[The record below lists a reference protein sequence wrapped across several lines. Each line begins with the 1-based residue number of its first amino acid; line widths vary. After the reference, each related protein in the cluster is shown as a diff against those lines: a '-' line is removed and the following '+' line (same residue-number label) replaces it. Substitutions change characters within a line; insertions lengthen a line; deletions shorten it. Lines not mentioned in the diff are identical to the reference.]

1 MVIGRT
7 PLTEELYKGYIVDEY
22 EKNYAVNIR
31 NRFKAAAKHI
41 VVANYRKC
49 WDNIRVASSQ
59 HTVYNEPET
68 AQLRLFEAKQ
78 PYGTNS

>member
-7 PLTEELYKGYIVDEY
+7 PLTEELYRDYIIEEY
-22 EKNYAVNIR
+22 EKSYAVNIR

-49 WDNIRVASSQ
+49 WDNKRACPSL
-59 HTVYNEPET
+59 HEVYHEPET
-68 AQLRLFEAKQ
+68 AQLRLFEERQ
-78 PYGTNS
+78 PYGKNR

>member
-22 EKNYAVNIR
+22 EKIYAVNIR

-41 VVANYRKC
+41 VIANYRKC
-49 WDNIRVASSQ
+49 WDNVCVCSA
-59 HTVYNEPET
+59 VYNEPET
-68 AQLRLFEAKQ
+68 AQLRLFEARQ
-78 PYGTNS
+78 PYGTNR